1 MSRFNT
7 VTLVGN
13 LTRDPELRYTPNGAP
28 IVNFGL
34 AVSRSWQS
42 DTGQRSEETN
52 FFDVTAWNRLGE
64 NCAESLQKGDRVIA
78 TGRLNWRSWE
88 SADGVTRTKVDIV
101 ADSVG
106 PSLEWATV
114 KITKNPKAEFTASEP
129 PIDDVGPAENEVP
142 F

>member
-13 LTRDPELRYTPNGAP
+13 VTRDPELRFTPNGAP

-52 FFDVTAWNRLGE
+52 FFDIAAWNRLGE
-64 NCAESLQKGDRVIA
+64 NCAESLQKGDRVIVA
-78 TGRLNWRSWE
+78 GRLNWRSWE

-114 KITKNPKAEFTASEP
+114 KI
-129 PIDDVGPAENEVP
+129 
-142 F
+142 